1 MHCRIVSKDT
11 FKLHLNI
18 ISSEVEPI
26 HAVILFFSATCIEL
40 AKADIEDIL
49 EMTARETKEG
59 RLTNFKET
67 KTDIQNMTQS
77 EMHDVK
83 EWLKNCSSDL
93 KILGKKV
100 NSSYYRRLC
109 M

>member
-1 MHCRIVSKDT
+1 MS
-11 FKLHLNI
+11 
-18 ISSEVEPI
+18 
-26 HAVILFFSATCIEL
+26 HAYLAMFFFSARCIEL
-40 AKADIEDIL
+40 AKADIKDIV
-49 EMTARETKEG
+49 EMTAKETKVG

-93 KILGKKV
+93 SILGKNV
-100 NSSYYRRLC
+100 HSSYYSVGEDV
-109 M
+109 